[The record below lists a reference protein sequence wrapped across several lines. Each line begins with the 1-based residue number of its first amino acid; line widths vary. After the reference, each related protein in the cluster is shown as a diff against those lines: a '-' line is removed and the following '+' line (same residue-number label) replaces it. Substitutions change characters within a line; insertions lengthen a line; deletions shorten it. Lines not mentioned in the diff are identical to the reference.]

1 MIEGA
6 ICSFLD
12 GFLREATD
20 PITDCIVT
28 PFPDRE
34 GIPIRIFIRQRNNQF
49 YLFHEKERIIREEQ
63 VGRGMPED
71 RKEDFRRVLRRFD
84 VYYIN
89 GEITTGATAE
99 SLPARFRNLL
109 QALITL
115 DAMFC

>member
-6 ICSFLD
+6 ICNFLD
-12 GFLREATD
+12 EFQREATD

-28 PFPDRE
+28 PFLDRE

-49 YLFHEKERIIREEQ
+49 YLFHEKGRIITEEQ
-63 VGRGMPED
+63 VGRGMPEER
-71 RKEDFRRVLRRFD
+71 RKEIREILRRFD
-84 VYYIN
+84 VYHIN

-99 SLPARFRNLL
+99 SLPARFRNMV

-115 DAMFC
+115 DAMF